1 MTALQCLAG
10 WGQFSQ
16 ARHHHGSYHI
26 ALWSLLTL
34 ISSLDKRDKNPTGFF
49 LST

>member
-26 ALWSLLTL
+26 ALWSLLTH
-34 ISSLDKRDKNPTGFF
+34 ISSLDKRDKNPKGFF
-49 LST
+49 LSM

>member
-16 ARHHHGSYHI
+16 ACPHHGSYHI

-34 ISSLDKRDKNPTGFF
+34 ISSLDKRDKNPKGFF
-49 LST
+49 LSM